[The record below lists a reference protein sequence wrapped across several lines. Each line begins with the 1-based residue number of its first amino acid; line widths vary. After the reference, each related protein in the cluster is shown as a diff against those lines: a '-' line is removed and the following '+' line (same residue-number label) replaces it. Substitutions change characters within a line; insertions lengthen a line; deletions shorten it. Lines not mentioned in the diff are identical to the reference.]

1 MWHNVSNQADS
12 VKLATEGAT
21 KLDEGAPF
29 RRLRGTLAQGLYGP
43 RVRYGMRLVMQAPR
57 AVLREAVVTAV
68 KVTGQADVIK
78 DEVRLEA

>member
-1 MWHNVSNQADS
+1 
-12 VKLATEGAT
+12 
-21 KLDEGAPF
+21 
-29 RRLRGTLAQGLYGP
+29 
-43 RVRYGMRLVMQAPR
+43 VRYGMRLVMQAPR